1 VFQALPHTLGMPA
14 PTVRLLTTCHSR
26 RNRVEYEGL
35 LDISE
40 QLLSELLA
48 EATRPRGQLIGASFT
63 TRRAIRRLKPPL
75 GAFGDV
81 P

>member
-1 VFQALPHTLGMPA
+1 MFQALPHTLGMPA

-48 EATRPRGQLIGASFT
+48 EATRLRDAVN
-63 TRRAIRRLKPPL
+63 ALKPPH
-75 GAFGDV
+75 A
-81 P
+81 